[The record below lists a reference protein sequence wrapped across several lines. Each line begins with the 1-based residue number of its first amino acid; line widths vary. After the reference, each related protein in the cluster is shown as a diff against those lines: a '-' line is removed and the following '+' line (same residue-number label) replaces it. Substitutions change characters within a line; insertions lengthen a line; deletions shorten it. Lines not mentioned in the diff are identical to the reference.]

1 MGTAGAWRFRF
12 THTDRLSGDGT
23 SGLPVFR
30 LACVRGPNIRE
41 IPQTFPGLSTTFD
54 MNDTESISIRMSA
67 AEVAKVDE
75 LCGEGVSRSAFVREL
90 LRRAGPLDDEPS
102 YHEALVLLAKSARA
116 GKVQAQVALERA
128 LRGDQPASELED
140 FLRGT

>member
-1 MGTAGAWRFRF
+1 MTPSA
-12 THTDRLSGDGT
+12 
-23 SGLPVFR
+23 
-30 LACVRGPNIRE
+30 
-41 IPQTFPGLSTTFD
+41 
-54 MNDTESISIRMSA
+54 ISIRMSA

-116 GKVQAQVALERA
+116 GKVQAPVALERA

-140 FLRGT
+140 FLRGS